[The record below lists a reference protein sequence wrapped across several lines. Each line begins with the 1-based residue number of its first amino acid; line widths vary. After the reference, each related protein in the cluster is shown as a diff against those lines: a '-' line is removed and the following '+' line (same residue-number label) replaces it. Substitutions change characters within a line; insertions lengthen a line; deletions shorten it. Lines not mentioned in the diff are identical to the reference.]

1 MPTNLQLSTNLKS
14 TECQTDPV
22 KDEVFDWDLSDK
34 TDCETQTVPPTR
46 ANSTLGGGIIY
57 SYTVNFDVQFQDAI
71 VQTDQRLAFLLRR
84 SSTRAGHKSSGSGV
98 EGEESFDD
106 DSRSR
111 SNGGGISSL
120 SNGICLLYVIYT
132 DQYIYIYVCISRLT
146 NFLNSRRATNA
157 Y

>member
-1 MPTNLQLSTNLKS
+1 MTLQQPTNFKS

-57 SYTVNFDVQFQDAI
+57 SYTANFDLQFQDAI

-84 SSTRAGHKSSGSGV
+84 SSTRTGHKLSGSGEV
-98 EGEESFDD
+98 CTDD

-111 SNGGGISSL
+111 SNGGESSL
-120 SNGICLLYVIYT
+120 SPGWY
-132 DQYIYIYVCISRLT
+132 YIYQISLIYLELLVTLVHLKIELGLSDI
-146 NFLNSRRATNA
+146 
-157 Y
+157 

>member
-1 MPTNLQLSTNLKS
+1 LYYCALQQSSNFKS

-57 SYTVNFDVQFQDAI
+57 SYTANFDLQFQDAI

-84 SSTRAGHKSSGSGV
+84 SSTRAGHKLSGSGV

-111 SNGGGISSL
+111 SNEGALSSL
-120 SNGICLLYVIYT
+120 SQGNIYSIVGYRGT
-132 DQYIYIYVCISRLT
+132 NQCIRFEYSLKC
-146 NFLNSRRATNA
+146 FI
-157 Y
+157 

>member
-1 MPTNLQLSTNLKS
+1 LKS

-57 SYTVNFDVQFQDAI
+57 SYTANFDLQFQDAI

-84 SSTRAGHKSSGSGV
+84 SSTRAGHKLSGSGV

-111 SNGGGISSL
+111 SNEGALSSL
-120 SNGICLLYVIYT
+120 SQGNNYLFVGYR
-132 DQYIYIYVCISRLT
+132 ST
-146 NFLNSRRATNA
+146 NYSINVYDSNTI
-157 Y
+157 

>member
-1 MPTNLQLSTNLKS
+1 MINNLVSIIQHSTNLKS

-57 SYTVNFDVQFQDAI
+57 SYTANFDLQFQDAI

-84 SSTRAGHKSSGSGV
+84 SSTRTGHKLSGSGID
-98 EGEESFDD
+98 GEESFDD

-111 SNGGGISSL
+111 SNEAALSSL
-120 SNGICLLYVIYT
+120 SQGKIMRHHIYHELLVWLYLLFVSIMGSY
-132 DQYIYIYVCISRLT
+132 L
-146 NFLNSRRATNA
+146 
-157 Y
+157 

>member
-1 MPTNLQLSTNLKS
+1 MIFFFYSYHRFNNECSTILQQPTNFKS

-57 SYTVNFDVQFQDAI
+57 SYTANFDLQFQDAI

-84 SSTRAGHKSSGSGV
+84 SSTRAGHKLSGSGEV
-98 EGEESFDD
+98 CTDD

-111 SNGGGISSL
+111 SNGGESSV
-120 SNGICLLYVIYT
+120 SPG
-132 DQYIYIYVCISRLT
+132 
-146 NFLNSRRATNA
+146 
-157 Y
+157 